1 MLSKKMEKALNE
13 QINAE
18 LYSSYLYLAMSAHF
32 ADQNLEGFANW
43 MRIQA
48 QEELAH
54 AMKFFDHIIERDG
67 QAKLAAIKGPESTFK
82 APLEIFQAAFEHE
95 KYISGRIND
104 LVTLA
109 IKENDHASN
118 NFLQWFV
125 GEQVEEEATANGIVQ
140 QLKLIGKDAAATFH
154 LDIELAKRIFTP
166 PV

>member
-1 MLSKKMEKALNE
+1 MEKALNE

-18 LYSSYLYLAMSAHF
+18 LFSSYLYLAMSAHC
-32 ADQNLEGFANW
+32 ADMNLEGCANW

-67 QAKLAAIKGPESTFK
+67 QVKLQPLKGPEGTWK
-82 APLEIFQAAFEHE
+82 TAEEIFAAAYEHE

-109 IKENDHASN
+109 IKEGDHASN

-125 GEQVEEEATANGIVQ
+125 AEQVEEEASANGILQ
-140 QLKLIGKDAAATFH
+140 QFKLAGKNPGAAFH
-154 LDIELAKRIFTP
+154 LDMELGKRTFTP
-166 PV
+166 PSAE